1 MKTPHENNIFVKEIY
16 RLKTVSSTNDFAKSL
31 ILKGA
36 KSGTVIV
43 SERQT
48 KGRGRKKRSWESP
61 KGGLWFSIILYP
73 PVLSENLPL
82 LTLMSA
88 IAVTEAILEFK
99 VPVYIK
105 WPNDLLINNKKVC
118 GILSES
124 ITLPNNAKEGVKSL
138 AVIIGIGVNVNN
150 TLDSTPE
157 IFLLRPT
164 SLINELGKPVNRNR
178 LLNRILD
185 HFSGYYT
192 EFISG
197 NFPFILNRWRS
208 LAKPFL
214 GQKISIK
221 TEDGVF
227 EGVAEDINEKG
238 SLILRLVTDNSLKI
252 ITAGDVALITE
263 EKV

>member
-1 MKTPHENNIFVKEIY
+1 M
-16 RLKTVSSTNDFAKSL
+16 SSTNDFAKSL

-48 KGRGRKKRSWESP
+48 RGRGRKKRSWDSP

-73 PVLSENLPL
+73 FALSEDLPL
-82 LTLMSA
+82 LTLTSA

-124 ITLPNNAKEGVKSL
+124 ITLPNSVEEQVKSF
-138 AVIIGIGVNVNN
+138 AVIIGIGINVNN
-150 TLDSTPE
+150 TFDSIPE
-157 IFLLRPT
+157 TFLVHPT
-164 SLINELGKPVNRNR
+164 SLVNELGKSVNKNR
-178 LLNRILD
+178 LLDRILD
-185 HFSGYYT
+185 HFSDYYT

-197 NFPFILNRWRS
+197 NFSFILKRWRS

-214 GQKISIK
+214 GQKISIE
-221 TEDGVF
+221 TEDGVL

-238 SLILRLVTDNSLKI
+238 SLILRLLTDNSLKI
-252 ITAGDVALITE
+252 ITAGDVALIIE
-263 EKV
+263 